1 MPKYLEIAK
10 TLEAEIRQQLASG
23 DLLASEADMAKRFQ
37 VNRHTVRRAIDELAL
52 SGLVERQQ
60 GVGTRVASSP
70 YLYPL
75 HKQAKFTQNLIEQGR
90 LPSASVIK
98 RRTIPAS
105 TKLAQVL
112 NVVVDTP
119 VMHMVTLRKVD
130 GTPISLIDHYFP
142 IQDWWS
148 GLKHFSHG
156 SIHEFIANQYQ
167 VGLQRQQTKVS
178 ASLGQRRQY
187 ELLNTPSRTPLLV
200 FKTVNVITGTQQVA
214 EYSRALSRG
223 DLVEIQLEHS

>member
-10 TLEAEIRQQLASG
+10 TLEGEVRHQLESG
-23 DLLASEADMAKRFQ
+23 DLLASEADMARRFG
-37 VNRHTVRRAIDELAL
+37 VNRHTVRRAIDELVF

-60 GVGTRVASSP
+60 GVGTRVAASP

-75 HKQAKFTQNLIEQGR
+75 HKEAKFTQNLIDQGR
-90 LPSASVIK
+90 LPSARVIR

-105 TKLAQVL
+105 TKLAQAL
-112 NVVVDTP
+112 NIAVDTP
-119 VMHMVTLRKVD
+119 VLHLITLRKVD

-142 IQDWWS
+142 FSEWWP

-167 VGLQRQQTKVS
+167 VRLQRQETKVS
-178 ASLGQRRQY
+178 ATLGQRRQC
-187 ELLNTPSRTPLLV
+187 ELLTMPSRAPILV